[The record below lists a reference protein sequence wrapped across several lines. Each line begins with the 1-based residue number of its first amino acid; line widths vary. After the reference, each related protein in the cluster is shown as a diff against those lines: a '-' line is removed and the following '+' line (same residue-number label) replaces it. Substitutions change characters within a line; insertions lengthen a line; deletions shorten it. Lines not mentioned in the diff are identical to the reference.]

1 MDANPTSVVQTR
13 IMTNHTRI
21 HEIIA
26 FIVYAT
32 VFILQSYAPA
42 PHHIEPAYVP
52 VTEYLDLTFEEL
64 GIEYRVTDAELIAA
78 EEKQKGATR
87 KGLLTNVFLLGSG
100 ALIDGPR
107 EEVA

>member
-1 MDANPTSVVQTR
+1 MDANPTSVVQTG
-13 IMTNHTRI
+13 ITTNHTRI
-21 HEIIA
+21 HGIIA
-26 FIVYAT
+26 FIVHAT
-32 VFILQSYAPA
+32 VFILQCCAPA
-42 PHHIEPAYVP
+42 PHRIKPAYVP

-78 EEKQKGATR
+78 EEKQKGATI
-87 KGLLTNVFLLGSG
+87 KGLLANVFLLGSS

>member
-1 MDANPTSVVQTR
+1 MDANPTSIIQTGT
-13 IMTNHTRI
+13 MTKHTRI
-21 HEIIA
+21 HGIIA

-32 VFILQSYAPA
+32 VFILQSCAPA
-42 PHHIEPAYVP
+42 PRHIEPAYVP

-78 EEKQKGATR
+78 EEKQEGAKR
-87 KGLLTNVFLLGSG
+87 KGLLANMFLLGSG
-100 ALIDGPR
+100 ALIDGPQ